1 MMTKTIPQKSFS
13 EELFAIFEET
23 FETHHGIYLDK
34 GTSLFATLNQINAD
48 EASIPV
54 GNCCAT
60 IAAQVEHVIFYLEVL
75 ERNISGQ
82 DVGKPDWREIW
93 SRVSGVTAAEWD
105 ELRARLKATYER
117 VSKKLRS
124 IENWDQNDAI
134 GDSLAIVVHTAY
146 HLGEIRQALCTV
158 GQSAN
163 KSRRFHKSGQLDIG
177 IP

>member
-1 MMTKTIPQKSFS
+1 MTKTMPQESFS
-13 EELFAIFEET
+13 EELFTLLEET

-34 GTSLFATLNQINAD
+34 GTSLFATLNQISAG

-75 ERNISGQ
+75 ERYIAGQ
-82 DVGKPDWREIW
+82 DMGKQDWGEIW

-105 ELRARLKATYER
+105 EIKEKLKATYER
-117 VSKKLRS
+117 VSKTLRS

-134 GDSLAIVVHTAY
+134 GDSMAIMVHTAY

-158 GQSAN
+158 RLSA
-163 KSRRFHKSGQLDIG
+163 K
-177 IP
+177 